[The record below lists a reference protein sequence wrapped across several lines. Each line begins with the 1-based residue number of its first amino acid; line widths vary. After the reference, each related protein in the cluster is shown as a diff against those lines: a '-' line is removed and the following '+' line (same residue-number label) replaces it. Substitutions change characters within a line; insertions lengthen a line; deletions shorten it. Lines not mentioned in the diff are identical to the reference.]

1 MQIPGAPV
9 SLDDKMVSIPVVSIE
24 EEDLK
29 IIKKDDT
36 VVNFC
41 DSNLGKSSD

>member
-1 MQIPGAPV
+1 MI
-9 SLDDKMVSIPVVSIE
+9 SIPVVSNE
-24 EEDLK
+24 EEDFK
-29 IIKKDDT
+29 TQKKNQNNV